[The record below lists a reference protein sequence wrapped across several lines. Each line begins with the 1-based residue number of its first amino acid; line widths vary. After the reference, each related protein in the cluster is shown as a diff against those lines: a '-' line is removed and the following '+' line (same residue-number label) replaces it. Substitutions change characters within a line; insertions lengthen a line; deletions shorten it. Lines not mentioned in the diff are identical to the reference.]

1 MSNYFEEFAEN
12 AKSYSDRTAIVCG
25 SSTIT
30 YGDLVSRAY
39 TYGEKLSVV
48 HARHNISTAEYDHKI
63 TNIPM
68 TESDRMNN
76 LIIPVT
82 EPAGIEWFIQVLGIM
97 AAGFA
102 AVPISSVIPT
112 ERKEFI
118 LSDIGKTDTLDKD
131 AALIYYT
138 SGSTGTPKGVV
149 LTHTGILAFSIMHGE
164 LFFRDNLHQENC
176 LPQEATLL
184 QEVSLPQEATLS
196 QEISLLK
203 KENSPQELHIQNAAV
218 IADPSFDAFL
228 LSTFPQLLYGITLYI
243 APDEVRASLV
253 NLHKFLLKNKIDIT
267 FLSTQL
273 ALSYM
278 RTFDNRTLKILLT
291 GGEALRGYVPRS
303 YRMYNLYGPCEGT
316 VYVAMHQLTAI
327 DTDNPTDIPI
337 GKETGRNHILLI
349 DDEIYI
355 TGSQLAAGYLN
366 RPEETAERFIP
377 NPYYKPDIEDPSYA
391 RMYKTGDRASYDENG
406 ELRFR
411 GRTDKQVKISGYRIE
426 TDEIE
431 AKIMSCVGIVGTKV
445 SAVTDRNGE
454 TILQA
459 ICVGDTDEITL
470 RRELQNKLP
479 KAMIPA
485 IIRFESEIK
494 TDPRTGKGVT
504 A

>member
-1 MSNYFEEFAEN
+1 MSNYFEEFAKN
-12 AKSYSDRTAIVCG
+12 SKNYSDRTAIVCG
-25 SSTIT
+25 GSTIT
-30 YGDLVSRAY
+30 YGELVSRAY
-39 TYGEKLSVV
+39 AYGEKLS
-48 HARHNISTAEYDHKI
+48 TDHSH
-63 TNIPM
+63 P
-68 TESDRMNN
+68 N

-102 AVPISSVIPT
+102 AVPISSVIPPQ
-112 ERKEFI
+112 RKEFI
-118 LSDIGKTDTLDKD
+118 LSDIGKTDNLGKD

-138 SGSTGTPKGVV
+138 SGSTGTPKGVL
-149 LTHTGILAFSIMHGE
+149 LTHTGILAFSTMHGE
-164 LFFRDNLHQENC
+164 LFFRDNLHQEKSLPQEVSLPQEASLPQEVS

-184 QEVSLPQEATLS
+184 QEVNLPQEASLS

-253 NLHKFLLKNKIDIT
+253 NLHKFLLRNKIDIT

-273 ALSYM
+273 AISYM
-278 RTFDNRTLKILLT
+278 RTFDNKTLKTLLT
-291 GGEALRGYVPRS
+291 GGEALRSYIPRS

-327 DTDNPTDIPI
+327 DADNPKDIPI

-355 TGSQLAAGYLN
+355 TGPQLAAGYLN
-366 RPEETAERFIP
+366 RPEETAGRFTT
-377 NPYYKPDIEDPSYA
+377 NPYYNPELDDPSYA
-391 RMYKTGDRASYDENG
+391 RMYKTGDRATYDENG
-406 ELRFR
+406 ELHFR
-411 GRTDKQVKISGYRIE
+411 GRTDRQVKISGYRIE
-426 TDEIE
+426 ADEIE
-431 AKIMSCVGIVGTKV
+431 AKIMSCTGIAAALVN
-445 SAVTDRNGE
+445 AVTDRNGE

-459 ICVGDTDEITL
+459 ICVGDSDEITL

-479 KAMIPA
+479 VAMIPA
-485 IIRFESEIK
+485 VIKFESEIK
-494 TDPRTGKGVT
+494 TDPRTGKGVI

>member
-1 MSNYFEEFAEN
+1 MNNYFEEFAEH
-12 AKSYSDRTAIVCG
+12 AKNYSDRTAIVCG
-25 SSTIT
+25 GSTIT
-30 YGDLVSRAY
+30 YAELVGRVYEYS
-39 TYGEKLSVV
+39 EKLSAV
-48 HARHNISTAEYDHKI
+48 HSNR
-63 TNIPM
+63 
-68 TESDRMNN
+68 
-76 LIIPVT
+76 IIPVT

-102 AVPISSVIPT
+102 AVPISSVIPPQ
-112 ERKEFI
+112 RREFI
-118 LSDIGKTDTLDKD
+118 LSDIGKTDTLDED

-149 LTHTGILAFSIMHGE
+149 LTHTGILAFSTMHGE
-164 LFFRDNLHQENC
+164 LFFQDNLHHENN
-176 LPQEATLL
+176 L
-184 QEVSLPQEATLS
+184 
-196 QEISLLK
+196 
-203 KENSPQELHIQNAAV
+203 PQELHIQNAAV

-243 APDEVRASLV
+243 APDEVRTSLV

-278 RTFDNRTLKILLT
+278 RTFDNKTLKILLT

-327 DTDNPTDIPI
+327 DADNPTDIPI

-355 TGSQLAAGYLN
+355 TGPQLAAGYLN
-366 RPEETAERFIP
+366 RPEETAGRFIP
-377 NPYYKPDIEDPSYA
+377 NPYYKPDQDDPSYA
-391 RMYKTGDRASYDENG
+391 RMYKTGDRATYDENG

-411 GRTDKQVKISGYRIE
+411 GRTDRQVKISGYRIE
-426 TDEIE
+426 TDEVE
-431 AKIMSCVGIVGTKV
+431 AKIMSCVGIVATKV

-459 ICVGDTDEITL
+459 ICVGDSDEITL

-479 KAMIPA
+479 QAMIPTTFK
-485 IIRFESEIK
+485 FESEIK
-494 TDPRTGKGVT
+494 TDPRTGKGVI